1 MIIETEEQKELNEIF
16 KDFKKTF
23 TIDNIDYK
31 IEILSV
37 MTVNGNMISFILH
50 DIVPANHK
58 CSLLKQNGI
67 IFNIEE
73 LKKMNKDK
81 LKKFWESRIMSLIH
95 DAFKVDREK
104 IKTIYNQLKSKEQGQ
119 KI

>member
-1 MIIETEEQKELNEIF
+1 MIFETEEQKELNEIF

-23 TIDNIDYK
+23 TINNIDYK
-31 IEILSV
+31 IEILNI

-50 DIVPANHK
+50 DIVPENNK

-73 LKKMNKDK
+73 LKKMDKDK
-81 LKKFWESRIMSLIH
+81 LKKEFWEPRIMSLIH
-95 DAFKVDREK
+95 DTFKDDGEK
-104 IKTIYNQLKSKEQGQ
+104 INAIYNQLK
-119 KI
+119 

>member
-1 MIIETEEQKELNEIF
+1 MIFETEEQKELNEIF

-23 TIDNIDYK
+23 TINNIDYK
-31 IEILSV
+31 IEILNI

-50 DIVPANHK
+50 DIVPENHK

-73 LKKMNKDK
+73 LKKMDKDK
-81 LKKFWESRIMSLIH
+81 LKKEFWEPRIMSLIH
-95 DAFKVDREK
+95 DTFKGDREK
-104 IKTIYNQLKSKEQGQ
+104 INTIYNQLKNEED
-119 KI
+119 